1 MAVDQEVLDTIALSR
16 DEYALIVDRLGR
28 EPNEVELGMFGALWS
43 EHCGYKNSKPLLR
56 LLPGEGAFVLTR
68 RGAENAGAVD
78 IGDGMCVVM
87 KIESHNHPSAI
98 EPYQGAAT
106 GVGGIVRDIF
116 AMGARPIAILD
127 SLRFGP
133 ITDRHAPSDL
143 ADTPP
148 FPPKVPPT
156 AADTAARNR
165 YLFDGVVGG
174 IAGYGN
180 CLGIPTVGGEV
191 AFEDSY
197 SANPLV
203 NAMCVGIAPVDRLA
217 TAKAEGPGNLL
228 MLVGA
233 DTGRD
238 GIHGA
243 SGLASRTDPHSRFE
257 ELRPAVQVGNPF
269 LEKML
274 MEACLDLAHN
284 HAGWITG
291 IQDLGAAGLTASSAE
306 SAARAGT
313 GLVIDVSKI
322 PRREEGMTPY
332 EVMLSESQERMLI
345 IVRKGHEDDVS
356 GLFER
361 WEVPWTIIGHVTDD
375 RLIHVMDGHHE
386 VATLPV
392 DTLVEA
398 PEYTREGVRPP
409 ELDELEAFDLMTLPD
424 LASPHSPLSLG
435 GVDGRGASGD
445 VSATVEGLGVRD
457 PNAIL
462 LALLA
467 SPNIASKRWVY
478 RQYDQSVLSNT
489 VVEAGADAAVMRI
502 KGTPKGIAISV
513 DGNGRYAHLSPYAS
527 GAMAVAEAARN
538 VVCTGAQPVAVTDCL
553 NFGNPERPRVY
564 YQMQEVIR
572 GIADACSELGTPV
585 ISGNVSL
592 YNETGD
598 RSIYPT
604 PVIGML
610 GILDDVTR
618 RCGMAFANDGDD
630 IFLLG
635 SRLEQPASS
644 LAASEYLKEAH
655 GLIGG
660 RLTMD
665 LGLEARLHRAVLAL
679 IRQGIATAAHDC
691 SDGGLAV
698 ALAEMCMSPQQGSAS
713 GGGGRGLD
721 ASSVDLGL
729 RLDAA
734 LFGEAQSRVIIAMR
748 PGERGVLDQIARAG
762 DIPYGRIGRVT
773 AEPRFR
779 LGLID
784 VSLDELRD
792 AYEGGLEQALGATP
806 I

>member
-1 MAVDQEVLDTIALSR
+1 VPATQETLDTIALSR
-16 DEYALIVDRLGR
+16 DEYELIVKRLGR
-28 EPNEVELGMFGALWS
+28 EPNEVELGLFGALWS

-56 LLPGEGAFVLTR
+56 LLPAEGAYVLTR
-68 RGAENAGAVD
+68 RGAENAGAID

-116 AMGARPIAILD
+116 AMGARPIALLD

-133 ITDRHAPSDL
+133 LSENGNRKSEIGNRGEEGLRPEDHT
-143 ADTPP
+143 
-148 FPPKVPPT
+148 
-156 AADTAARNR
+156 RNR
-165 YLFDGVVGG
+165 YLFGGVVSG
-174 IAGYGN
+174 IGGYGN

-191 AFEDSY
+191 VFDDSY

-203 NAMCVGIAPVDRLA
+203 NAMCVGVAPVDKLA
-217 TAKAEGPGNLL
+217 SAKAEGPGNVL

-284 HAGWITG
+284 HADWIAG
-291 IQDLGAAGLTASSAE
+291 IQDLGAAGLSASSAE

-313 GLVIDVSKI
+313 GLVIDVAKV
-322 PRREEGMTPY
+322 PRREESMTPY

-345 IVRKGHEDDVS
+345 IVRKGHEEDVA
-356 GLFER
+356 GLFEH

-375 RLIHVMDGHHE
+375 RTLRIMDGDRE
-386 VATLPV
+386 AAALPV
-392 DTLVEA
+392 DVLVEA
-398 PEYTREGVRPP
+398 PEYTREGIRPP
-409 ELDELEAFDLMTLPD
+409 ELDDIEDLDLLALPD
-424 LASPHSPLSLG
+424 LGANTGVRAGLASSGQPAEARAPTSDGATALG
-435 GVDGRGASGD
+435 DELKPAP
-445 VSATVEGLGVRD
+445 TGLGS
-457 PNAIL
+457 PSAIL
-462 LALLA
+462 LRLLA

-489 VVEAGADAAVMRI
+489 VIEAGADAAVMRI
-502 KGTPKGIAISV
+502 KGTQKGIAV
-513 DGNGRYAHLSPYAS
+513 TTDGNGRYCYLNPYAG
-527 GAMAVAEAARN
+527 GALAVAEAARN
-538 VVCTGAQPVAVTDCL
+538 IVCAGANPVAVTDCL
-553 NFGNPERPRVY
+553 NFGNPERPEVY

-572 GIADACSELGTPV
+572 GIADACSELGMPV

-592 YNETGD
+592 YNETEG
-598 RSIYPT
+598 RAIYPT

-618 RCGMAFANDGDD
+618 HCRMAFQREGDEVF
-630 IFLLG
+630 ILG
-635 SRLEQPASS
+635 SLVEQPVAS
-644 LAASEYLKEAH
+644 LAGSEYLKQVH
-655 GLIGG
+655 RLIGG

-679 IRQGIATAAHDC
+679 IRQDVATAAHDC

-698 ALAEMCMSPQQGSAS
+698 ALAEMAIA
-713 GGGGRGLD
+713 GGHGLD
-721 ASSVDLGL
+721 APDVNLGP
-729 RLDAA
+729 RVDAA
-734 LFGEAQSRVIIAMR
+734 LFGEAQSRVLVAIR
-748 PGERGVLDQIARAG
+748 PDRRGMLEQIARAG
-762 DIPYGRIGRVT
+762 DVPFARIGRVT

-779 LGLID
+779 FGPID
-784 VSLDELRD
+784 CSLDELQD
-792 AYEGGLEQALGATP
+792 AYEGGLERALGANLV
-806 I
+806 

>member
-1 MAVDQEVLDTIALSR
+1 
-16 DEYALIVDRLGR
+16 
-28 EPNEVELGMFGALWS
+28 
-43 EHCGYKNSKPLLR
+43 
-56 LLPGEGAFVLTR
+56 
-68 RGAENAGAVD
+68 
-78 IGDGMCVVM
+78 M

-133 ITDRHAPSDL
+133 MALGTDTSLDTRHSAL
-143 ADTPP
+143 TAD
-148 FPPKVPPT
+148 KV
-156 AADTAARNR
+156 ARNR
-165 YLFDGVVGG
+165 YLFGGVVSG

-191 AFEDSY
+191 VFEDSY

-217 TAKAEGPGNLL
+217 SAKADGPGNIL

-274 MEACLDLAHN
+274 MEACLDLAHH
-284 HAGWITG
+284 HAGWIAG

-306 SAARAGT
+306 SAARAAT

-345 IVRKGHEDDVS
+345 IVRKGHEDDVA

-375 RLIHVMDGHHE
+375 RLIHVMDGDRE
-386 VATLPV
+386 VAALPV

-398 PEYTREGVRPP
+398 PEYTREGIRPP
-409 ELDELEAFDLMTLPD
+409 ELDDLEALDLLALPD
-424 LASPHSPLSLG
+424 LDANPGVGAGLASF
-435 GVDGRGASGD
+435 VDRAHVPPPTPDGQPSSDFEPNPPRTDGAL
-445 VSATVEGLGVRD
+445 T
-457 PNAIL
+457 PNAVLLRL
-462 LALLA
+462 LAT
-467 SPNIASKRWVY
+467 PNIASKRWVY
-478 RQYDQSVLSNT
+478 RQYDQSVLANT
-489 VVEAGADAAVMRI
+489 VVGAGSDAALMRI
-502 KGTPKGIAISV
+502 KGTPKGIAVSV
-513 DGNGRYAHLSPYAS
+513 DGNGRYAHLSPYAG

-538 VVCTGAQPVAVTDCL
+538 IACTGAQPVAVTDCL
-553 NFGNPERPRVY
+553 NFGNPERPDVY

-572 GIADACSELGTPV
+572 GVADACSELGTPV

-598 RSIYPT
+598 QGVYPT

-618 RCGMAFANDGDD
+618 HCRMALANEGDEVY
-630 IFLLG
+630 LLG
-635 SRLEQPASS
+635 SLLEQPVSS
-644 LAASEYLKEAH
+644 LTASEYLKEIH

-679 IRQGIATAAHDC
+679 IRQRFATAAHDC

-698 ALAEMCMSPQQGSAS
+698 ALAEMCLAGDK
-713 GGGGRGLD
+713 GLD
-721 ASSVDLGL
+721 APDGAFGR

-734 LFGEAQSRVIIAMR
+734 LFGEAQSRVIITTR
-748 PGERGVLDQIARAG
+748 PGERGALDQIARAG
-762 DIPYGRIGRVT
+762 DLSYARIGRVT
-773 AEPRFR
+773 AEPRYRFGP
-779 LGLID
+779 LDL
-784 VSLDELRD
+784 SLDEMRD
-792 AYEGGLEQALGATP
+792 AYDNSLERGLTQAP
-806 I
+806 VRPE

>member
-1 MAVDQEVLDTIALSR
+1 MPVAQRVLDTIALSR
-16 DEYALIVDRLGR
+16 DEYALIVERLGR
-28 EPNEVELGMFGALWS
+28 EPNELELGMFGALWS

-56 LLPGEGAFVLTR
+56 QLPAEGPYVLTC

-78 IGDGMCVVM
+78 IGDGVCVVL

-133 ITDRHAPSDL
+133 ISALGAQDSALP
-143 ADTPP
+143 ADA
-148 FPPKVPPT
+148 V
-156 AADTAARNR
+156 ARNR
-165 YLFDGVVGG
+165 YLFGGVVAG

-191 AFEDSY
+191 VFEDSY

-203 NAMCVGIAPVDRLA
+203 NALCVGIAPVDRLA
-217 TAKAEGPGNLL
+217 SAKAEGPGNIL

-274 MEACLDLAHN
+274 MEACLDLAHH
-284 HAGWITG
+284 HADWITG

-313 GLVIDVSKI
+313 GLVIDVAKV
-322 PRREEGMTPY
+322 PRREDSMTPY

-345 IVRKGHEDDVS
+345 IVRKGHEEDVG

-361 WEVPWTIIGHVTDD
+361 WEVPWTIIGHVADD
-375 RLIHVMDGHHE
+375 RLIHLMDGDGE

-398 PEYTREGVRPP
+398 PEYTRDGVRPP
-409 ELDELEAFDLMTLPD
+409 ELDELEALDIMSLPD
-424 LASPHSPLSLG
+424 LEASASSAPASDGDGSSPL
-435 GVDGRGASGD
+435 GRTGNGPA
-445 VSATVEGLGVRD
+445 VRD
-457 PNAIL
+457 PNA
-462 LALLA
+462 ALLCLLG

-478 RQYDQSVLSNT
+478 RQYDQSVLANT
-489 VVEAGADAAVMRI
+489 VVAAGADAALMRI
-502 KGTPKGIAISV
+502 KGTSKGIAISV
-513 DGNGRYAHLSPYAS
+513 DGKGRYAHLSPYAG

-553 NFGNPERPRVY
+553 NFGNPERPEVY

-572 GIADACSELGTPV
+572 GISDACSELGTPV

-598 RSIYPT
+598 RGVYPT

-618 RCGMAFANDGDD
+618 HCRIAFAKEGDEV
-630 IFLLG
+630 FVLG
-635 SRLEQPASS
+635 AILEQPAAS
-644 LAASEYLKEAH
+644 LAGSEYLKEIH
-655 GLIGG
+655 GLVGG

-679 IRQGIATAAHDC
+679 IRQRIATAAHDC

-698 ALAEMCMSPQQGSAS
+698 ALAEMSVA
-713 GGGGRGLD
+713 GGKGLD
-721 ASSVDLGL
+721 ASGADLGL

-734 LFGEAQSRVIIAMR
+734 LFGEAQSRVILTTR
-748 PGERGVLDQIARAG
+748 PGERGALDQIARAG
-762 DIPYGRIGRVT
+762 DIPYARIGRVT
-773 AEPRFR
+773 AEARFR
-779 LGLID
+779 LGSID
-784 VSLDELRD
+784 LSLDEMRD
-792 AYEGGLEQALGATP
+792 AYEGGLERALTANP
-806 I
+806 V